1 MTDPTEDAMDL
12 DRDAE
17 PGVDAVEVGR
27 DDKLLTALGS
37 GVGVTYDALTWDD
50 DPLEPAAPGR
60 APGGPAGPAA
70 PAPTGSDDPVAALL
84 AALRADLATDLPDGA
99 FRIDAIDG
107 GVPADPAGPIVALGD
122 RRRRRAL
129 PRAAAATA
137 TAIVVVSAGG
147 FSAAAVTAGPGT
159 WLYPLHQAI
168 SGVGDPAPEASP
180 RAADAARAALRRAD
194 AALAAGDVATA
205 KAALAAARGDLPLV
219 GTGDG
224 RAALA
229 RGVAIAQA
237 RLAEAGPPSFVAEP
251 DPSAAGR
258 PDTPGRST
266 ARGGATR
273 GASGQASSASTGGG
287 HANRGTAGSAARSRG
302 SGHSGHGSGK
312 SSAGSNAAGPSTG
325 GSKSGGQ
332 GRHGSGKSSPHR
344 GTGSSPSTGGNSDHN
359 AGGHATN
366 PGAHG

>member
-1 MTDPTEDAMDL
+1 MTDPTEDPMDL
-12 DRDAE
+12 LPQGEAE
-17 PGVDAVEVGR
+17 PAVDAVEVGR
-27 DDKLLTALGS
+27 DDELLTALGS
-37 GVGVTYDALTWDD
+37 GAGVTYDALTWDD

-60 APGGPAGPAA
+60 APGGPTGPTT

-129 PRAAAATA
+129 PRAAVATA

-168 SGVGDPAPEASP
+168 TGAGDPAPEASP

-205 KAALAAARGDLPLV
+205 ESALAAARGDLPLV
-219 GTGDG
+219 DAGDG

-251 DPSAAGR
+251 DPTATGR
-258 PDTPGRST
+258 PDNPGRST
-266 ARGGATR
+266 AGGGA
-273 GASGQASSASTGGG
+273 GQRSSASTGRG
-287 HANRGTAGSAARSRG
+287 HDGSGTAGSAAGSRG
-302 SGHSGHGSGK
+302 RGHGTGHGSGK
-312 SSAGSNAAGPSTG
+312 GSARSSSNSSTG
-325 GSKSGGQ
+325 GTSKSGGQ
-332 GRHGSGKSSPHR
+332 SGHGTGKSTPHR
-344 GTGSSPSTGGNSDHN
+344 GTGSSTSTGGHGSDHT

-366 PGAHG
+366 PGTHG